1 MCHTLTLQPIPQS
14 LYILSHCRVCPY
26 LLLCNLTLSPN
37 HDACCQGL
45 LVNINPTTIVKY
57 CFHCTA
63 LLFKIR
69 LKNNKQYTM
78 KIYHCGA
85 IFMLLCAPKG
95 HDGSY
100 ENTHLVIITQIVFLR
115 KRVTFPVAHLTVQF
129 C

>member
-1 MCHTLTLQPIPQS
+1 MCHTLTLQPIPQF
-14 LYILSHCRVCPY
+14 LYVLSHCRICPY

-37 HDACCQGL
+37 HDACCQCL

-57 CFHCTA
+57 CFHCTT

-69 LKNNKQYTM
+69 LKNNEQYTM

-95 HDGSY
+95 HDGSL
-100 ENTHLVIITQIVFLR
+100 ENGLGLPDRRRASGT
-115 KRVTFPVAHLTVQF
+115 
-129 C
+129 